1 MDGEFAK
8 YLIVNQKFND
18 FEVFA
23 QITKLWDLDFRQI
36 DRGALEA
43 DLLQIASPDLQV
55 SNSKFNRKLF
65 GELPSETTRGV

>member
-23 QITKLWDLDFRQI
+23 QVTKLWDLDFRQI

-43 DLLQIASPDLQV
+43 DLLQITSPNLQGQQWQV
-55 SNSKFNRKLF
+55 QS
-65 GELPSETTRGV
+65 